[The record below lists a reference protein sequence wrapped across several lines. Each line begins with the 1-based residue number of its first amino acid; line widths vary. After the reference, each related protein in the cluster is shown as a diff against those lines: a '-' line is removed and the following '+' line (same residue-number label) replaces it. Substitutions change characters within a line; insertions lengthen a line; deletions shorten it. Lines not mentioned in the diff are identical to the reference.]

1 MKLIVVP
8 DIEHKMA
15 TTLYKDSQ
23 MRDDLLNLDKTI
35 TDQTIELHELKKQNR
50 KIEHKY
56 LQETNSN
63 STLLK
68 LMERIAEIDLLR
80 KSLKDADNACASYYN
95 LKK

>member
-1 MKLIVVP
+1 MKLIVLP

-23 MRDDLLNLDKTI
+23 MRDDLLHLDKTI
-35 TDQTIELHELKKQNR
+35 TDQTNELHELKKQNR
-50 KIEHKY
+50 KIENKY
-56 LQETNSN
+56 IQETNSN
-63 STLLK
+63 PTLHK

>member
-1 MKLIVVP
+1 MKLIVLP

-35 TDQTIELHELKKQNR
+35 TDQTNELHELKKQNR
-50 KIEHKY
+50 KIENKY
-56 LQETNSN
+56 MQETNSN
-63 STLLK
+63 PTLLK